1 MPNWCKNRVDFYS
14 ENKEDLK
21 KVLDIFSDKES
32 VFGQIIPEPD
42 WKNIPLAEKDQQ
54 QYSFSS
60 KRGEVGELPVE
71 SGEKFKGLH
80 FASTGIQDD
89 RWYDWRNYNWGT
101 KWDVSQSV
109 EIEEER
115 YEDEL
120 ESFQANFDT
129 AWSPPE
135 EVYHALRDMFPD
147 MSISWFYD
155 EPGMQVAGYL

>member
-1 MPNWCKNRVDFYS
+1 MPNWCRNRVDFYS

-54 QYSFSS
+54 QYSFSN

-135 EVYHALRDMFPD
+135 EICAAIKEQFDV
-147 MSISWFYD
+147 SCSWFFD
-155 EPGMQVAGYL
+155 EPGMEVAGYL